1 MSKTN
6 NRINQLIKAVLL
18 IAAITFTPFVHAMPI
33 HDGEKAKAEQMVV
46 NMAGITDVEIMVD
59 VKVSNEEAKKLTLVI
74 ENDRGDELYRKDI
87 DKTGFH
93 SRIRFPKVD
102 NIAEYNIKLKT
113 GLKSLEQYKIQTTSR
128 VVEDVTISKM

>member
-1 MSKTN
+1 
-6 NRINQLIKAVLL
+6 
-18 IAAITFTPFVHAMPI
+18 MPN
-33 HDGEKAKAEQMVV
+33 HDGGKTKADQMVV
-46 NMAGITDVEIMVD
+46 NMVGITDVEIMVD

-102 NIAEYNIKLKT
+102 NITEYNIKLKA
-113 GLKSLEQYKIQTTSR
+113 GLRSLEQYKVQTTSR
-128 VVEDVTISKM
+128 VVEDVTISNL